1 MRTNE
6 AVVKQA
12 ISIRHHYKINP
23 SKLLSYIILFGI
35 VIIVFLPLILVL
47 FSSFKNVAQIANE
60 FPLKPPSLVKP
71 YLENYKTVF
80 TQGKILIG
88 FRNSL
93 ILVVASVALNAVIGT
108 MTAYTIHRFNF
119 KFKKVVLALFTLG
132 MVVPSYVTEI
142 ARFPIIRN
150 IGAYNTIA
158 APIIIYAATD
168 LMQLYIYIQFISK
181 IPTSLDESAMIDGCS
196 YFGIFF
202 RIIFP
207 LLLPATATLGIIK
220 AVEVMNDMY
229 IPYLYMPSEKLR
241 TATTTLMAF
250 SSSQFGS
257 WEILSAAIVVIML
270 PTIIIYLILQ
280 KYIFAGIVAG
290 AVKE

>member
-1 MRTNE
+1 MESNQ
-6 AVVKQA
+6 AVSTAVR
-12 ISIRHHYKINP
+12 ISKPGNKF
-23 SKLLSYIILFGI
+23 SFGKLLSYVILIGI
-35 VIIVFLPLILVL
+35 TVIVFLPLLLVL
-47 FSSFKNVAQIANE
+47 FTSFKTVAQIANE
-60 FPLKPPSLVKP
+60 FPLKPPSFSKLN
-71 YLENYKTVF
+71 LENYKIVF
-80 TQGKILIG
+80 TQGKILLG
-88 FRNSL
+88 FKNSM
-93 ILVVASVALNAVIGT
+93 ILVVISVALNALIGT
-108 MTAYTIHRFNF
+108 MTAYTLHRFNF
-119 KFKKVVLALFTLG
+119 KLKKVVLALFTLG

-142 ARFPIIRN
+142 ARFPIIRD
-150 IGAYNTIA
+150 IGAYNTLA

-168 LMQLYIYIQFISK
+168 LMQLYIYIQFIDK
-181 IPTSLDESAMIDGCS
+181 ISTSLDESAMIDGCS

-202 RIIFP
+202 KIIFP
-207 LLLPATATLGIIK
+207 LLLPATATLAIIK
-220 AVEVMNDMY
+220 AVDVMNDMY
-229 IPYLYMPSEKLR
+229 VPYLYMPAEKLR

>member
-1 MRTNE
+1 MESNQ
-6 AVVKQA
+6 AVSTAVR
-12 ISIRHHYKINP
+12 ISKPGNKLSLGKIM
-23 SKLLSYIILFGI
+23 SYVILIGI
-35 VIIVFLPLILVL
+35 TVIVFLPLLLVV
-47 FSSFKNVAQIANE
+47 FASFKTVAQIANE
-60 FPLKPPSLVKP
+60 FPLKPPSFSKLN
-71 YLENYKTVF
+71 LENYKIVF
-80 TQGKILIG
+80 TQGKILLG
-88 FRNSL
+88 FENSL
-93 ILVVASVALNAVIGT
+93 ILVVVSVVLNALIGT
-108 MTAYTIHRFNF
+108 MTAYTLHRFNF
-119 KFKKVVLALFTLG
+119 KLKKVVLALFTLG

-142 ARFPIIRN
+142 ARFPIIRD
-150 IGAYNTIA
+150 IGAYNTLA

-168 LMQLYIYIQFISK
+168 LMQLYIYMQFIDK
-181 IPTSLDESAMIDGCS
+181 ISTSLDESAMIDGCS

-202 RIIFP
+202 KIIFP
-207 LLLPATATLGIIK
+207 LLLPATATLAIIK
-220 AVEVMNDMY
+220 AVDVMNDMY
-229 IPYLYMPSEKLR
+229 VPYLYMPAEKLR

>member
-1 MRTNE
+1 MESNQ
-6 AVVKQA
+6 AVSTAVH
-12 ISIRHHYKINP
+12 ISKPGNKF
-23 SKLLSYIILFGI
+23 SFGKLLSYVILIGI
-35 VIIVFLPLILVL
+35 TVIVFLPLLLVL
-47 FSSFKNVAQIANE
+47 FTSFKTVAQIANE
-60 FPLKPPSLVKP
+60 FPLKPPSFSKLN
-71 YLENYKTVF
+71 LENYKIVF
-80 TQGKILIG
+80 TQGKILLG
-88 FRNSL
+88 FKNSM
-93 ILVVASVALNAVIGT
+93 ILVVISVALNALIGT
-108 MTAYTIHRFNF
+108 MTAYTLHRFNF
-119 KFKKVVLALFTLG
+119 KLKKVVLALFTLG

-142 ARFPIIRN
+142 ARFPIIRD
-150 IGAYNTIA
+150 IGAYNTLA

-168 LMQLYIYIQFISK
+168 LMQLYIYIQFIDK
-181 IPTSLDESAMIDGCS
+181 ISTSLDESAMIDGCS

-202 RIIFP
+202 KIIFP
-207 LLLPATATLGIIK
+207 LLLPATATLAIIK
-220 AVEVMNDMY
+220 AVDVMNDMY
-229 IPYLYMPSEKLR
+229 VPYLYMPAEKLR